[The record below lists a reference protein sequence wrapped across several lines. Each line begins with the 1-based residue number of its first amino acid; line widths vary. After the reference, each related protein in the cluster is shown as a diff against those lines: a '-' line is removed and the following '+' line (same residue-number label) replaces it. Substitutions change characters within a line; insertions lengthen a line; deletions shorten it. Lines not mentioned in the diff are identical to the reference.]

1 MIFGLEFTP
10 STVVVLAIVVAWA
23 VWAVRRL
30 WRNGMCDSHADSPRG
45 CSGGCGGCAGCG
57 AAVRMAADMQ
67 KAVGTK

>member
-10 STVVVLAIVVAWA
+10 STLVVLAFVVAWA

-45 CSGGCGGCAGCG
+45 CLGGCGGCAGCG
-57 AAVRMAADMQ
+57 AAARMAADMQ